1 MSGLTS
7 RSSSSTKDASNKCG
21 SSIDTPP
28 VTPAITRQKAID
40 MAMEKEGSLDN
51 VDGTSLSNS
60 LEKTSVSTSTSH
72 DVSANRTKTLGVTGK
87 PNQQPSLEPK
97 SKRSR
102 TAINQNDPANSNPDA
117 AVLVDNL
124 TSPTTRTSPRKKPSS
139 ASQNNQGN
147 KKAATSSSS
156 ASKNNQGNNK
166 AITSSS
172 SASKNKQGNKKATT
186 SSSSASKNNQGNKK
200 ATTSSSSSTTT
211 TRQTSSNPTTLVEPG
226 TYEDLRQFGNY
237 T

>member
-1 MSGLTS
+1 MNVTFLCYGCCCLIRIICIRLNDQECLRRKGTMSGLTS

-156 ASKNNQGNNK
+156 ASKNNQGN
-166 AITSSS
+166 
-172 SASKNKQGNKKATT
+172 
-186 SSSSASKNNQGNKK
+186 KK